1 MDSGDSRPATEAEQK
16 QWERELRRA
25 VEALE
30 KGRWRPSRAEGLAW
44 VQLPPLLRALLDRI
58 LEEER
63 VAAYGGARA
72 LRTEADCAQF
82 RGRLDAL
89 DSFAEALMSL
99 DNLAKELKDAQ
110 IVDESDD

>member
-1 MDSGDSRPATEAEQK
+1 MGRRDRESAPPEAEQ
-16 QWERELRRA
+16 EHLRNLVA
-25 VEALE
+25 ALE